1 MIAKLLDLYYTQKLP
16 FHDPPSNPLTP
27 IHAIFKKFKQSY
39 PFPRRPPGCS
49 YFGIRGNCVRPRAQ
63 RDRSQCRSGSGKP
76 CTGTDYSHSCLWH
89 DSPMP
94 TTGPRGNWWEG
105 QTTRKARR
113 ARGTAPGHLHPI
125 YQREQVVVGA
135 RKVSRQNQREA
146 ARRTLG
152 RQAAHFAPT
161 AGTQIPP
168 SGWLRVACTEGRV
181 GLHGTRGEAHHQER
195 ACRLFLGRQWRRHVH
210 QELPEMLLIES
221 DSIGRFIASVG
232 PAA

>member
-1 MIAKLLDLYYTQKLP
+1 MQSL
-16 FHDPPSNPLTP
+16 
-27 IHAIFKKFKQSY
+27 KKFKQSLGDGLDALTLASGAIVY
-39 PFPRRPPGCS
+39 DL
-49 YFGIRGNCVRPRAQ
+49 VRKEIAVNAEVVLASRA
-63 RDRSQCRSGSGKP
+63 
-76 CTGTDYSHSCLWH
+76 LV
-89 DSPMP
+89 P
-94 TTGPRGNWWEG
+94 TTHTHAFGMILRCRPLVLGGNWWEG

-232 PAA
+232 PTA